1 MHKQK
6 IDQTMA
12 YLQYSPLG
20 EMSRVRCFSL
30 LNPHDYFEF
39 PPRHGEAHHMEP
51 SKTRE
56 LFALLH
62 MQHRR
67 KRAADK
73 KQQVE
78 EEGTEVSAIGLVPM
92 PTTLC

>member
-6 IDQTMA
+6 LDETMA
-12 YLQYSPLG
+12 YLQYAPLG
-20 EMSRVRCFSL
+20 EMTRVCCLLL
-30 LNPHDYFEF
+30 LNPNDYLAF
-39 PPRHGEAHHMEP
+39 PPRHVEAHQVEP

-56 LFALLH
+56 LFALLQ